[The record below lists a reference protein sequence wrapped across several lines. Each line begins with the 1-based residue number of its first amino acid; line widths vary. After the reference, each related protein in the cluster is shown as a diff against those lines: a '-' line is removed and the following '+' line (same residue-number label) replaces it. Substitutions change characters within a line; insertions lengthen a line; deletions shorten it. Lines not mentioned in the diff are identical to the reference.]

1 MIARLLSAA
10 LFLTAP
16 AALAA
21 RTDLPLAA
29 SLEVMGRS
37 IVYGV
42 QVDRALNER
51 WAVGLGFSRVN
62 VQSSPD
68 RPDAAAL
75 LFPLHANYYL
85 SDEPV
90 SWFTTAGLTPFT
102 NSENVEQREA
112 ILGTLRFSSL
122 PILLTAGA
130 GIELRQQEG
139 FLFRL
144 QGLITRGASTSLSTG
159 FHLGYCF

>member
-1 MIARLLSAA
+1 LIARLLSAA

-75 LFPLHANYYL
+75 HCMRTITCLTSRCHGSPLQ
-85 SDEPV
+85 D
-90 SWFTTAGLTPFT
+90 
-102 NSENVEQREA
+102 
-112 ILGTLRFSSL
+112 
-122 PILLTAGA
+122 
-130 GIELRQQEG
+130 
-139 FLFRL
+139 
-144 QGLITRGASTSLSTG
+144 
-159 FHLGYCF
+159 